1 MKEFAV
7 HVRDS
12 YGATKLEW
20 FDTRQEMVV
29 AYNHYMHLIAM
40 DKGIKEVAA
49 FSLCAFESREN
60 WVKAMGVTT

>member
-7 HVRDS
+7 HVRDG
-12 YGATKLEW
+12 YGGVKLEW
-20 FDTRQEMVV
+20 FDTRQEMVNV
-29 AYNHYMHLIAM
+29 YNRYLHLLAQ

-60 WVKAMGVTT
+60 WVRAMGETT